1 MLRRGA
7 LVKFSTRATYGLKA
21 LLYLA
26 QAYHERAVS
35 ASQIAKEEGLSPAYL
50 EQILHLLKKKQWVK
64 SLRGPSGG
72 YVLARKPSEVR
83 IGPVLRD
90 LEGKSAVRSKARAR
104 GPAVSGNAPSI
115 AAAIFWERAQREY
128 AELLDKPT
136 LKALLDEARELQ
148 KQSPASARKLNF
160 NI

>member
-1 MLRRGA
+1 M
-7 LVKFSTRATYGLKA
+7 KFSTRATYGLKA

-35 ASQIAKEEGLSPAYL
+35 ASQIAKEEGLSASYL

-72 YVLARKPSEVR
+72 YVLARRPSEIR

-90 LEGKSAVRSKARAR
+90 LEGKGTASSGRAKARGTAL
-104 GPAVSGNAPSI
+104 PDNAPSI
-115 AAAIFWERAQREY
+115 AAAIFWERTQREY

-148 KQSPASARKLNF
+148 KQSPTSARKFNF